1 MGRYARV
8 LRNGERRWVEAGDDV
23 VRVLSGD
30 PFLASTHPEETLLR
44 EDLDRL
50 SFTPPTDAAKI
61 VGLAFNYKSLVGAR
75 EDYDEPLFFLKS
87 PTSACGHK
95 ARISRPR
102 FATKVWVEVELGV
115 IIKKECRSVSVDD
128 ASDYIL
134 GYTIGSDVTA
144 ENIYG
149 RDWHLAR
156 SKALDGFAPLGP
168 FLVTDLDTSDLAV
181 ETRINGRLFQ
191 QGRTSDRILND
202 RESVSLISQYL
213 TLTPGD
219 VILTGTPAG
228 ATDSLVSVGD
238 TVTHRIEGIGEL
250 SFDFV

>member
-1 MGRYARV
+1 MRRYARV
-8 LRNGERRWVEAGDDV
+8 MRNGERRWVEAGDEV
-23 VRVLSGD
+23 INVLSGD
-30 PFLASTHPEETLLR
+30 PFLPSSHPEETLPS

-50 SFTPPTDAAKI
+50 SFYPPSDAAKI
-61 VGLAFNYKSLVGAR
+61 IGLAFNYKSLVGAR
-75 EDYDEPLFFLKS
+75 DDYDEPLFFLKS

-95 ARISRPR
+95 TRIPFPR

-115 IIKKECRSVSVDD
+115 IIKKECRNVSAAD
-128 ASDYIL
+128 AGDYIL

-181 ETRINGRLFQ
+181 ETRINGRIFQ

-202 RESVSLISQYL
+202 RESVSLISKYL
-213 TLTPGD
+213 TLVPGD

-228 ATDSLVSVGD
+228 ATDSVVNIGD
-238 TVTHRIEGIGEL
+238 TVTHGIEGIGEL
-250 SFDFV
+250 RFDFV